1 MLDTTAIILAITAL
15 FSFLNY
21 RFIKLPTTIGVMVI
35 SLVIS
40 VVLLVLQYAGFD
52 GVTQQARTFIQHVN
66 FDEVVMKGMLSLLL
80 FAGALHVNIND
91 LLERKWAIGL
101 MATIGVLLTTFIVG
115 FVSFYIFS
123 AFGFSIPLI
132 YCLLFGSLI
141 APTDPIAVLGILK
154 QAKAPK
160 SLEIKITGESLF
172 NDGIAV
178 VVFVVLLG
186 IAQGGE
192 DVSVGHIALVFAEEA
207 IGGVVYGLVLGYL
220 GYKMLTWVD
229 NYQVEILITLAL
241 VVSGYTLAG
250 HIHVSGPLAIVV
262 AGLMIGNK
270 GRMFAMSDTSR
281 EHIDTFWELIDEIL
295 NAVLFVLIGIEVLA
309 LAFDHMT
316 LAVGFVLIP
325 IILLARLASTTFLLG
340 ALRLKETLT
349 RHAELILTWG
359 GLRGAISVAL
369 ALALPPGDIRD
380 TILTVTYIIV
390 VFSILVQG
398 LTLGKLIQLLI
409 KKP

>member
-40 VVLLVLQYAGFD
+40 IVLIGLQYAGFD
-52 GVTQQARTFIQHVN
+52 SVTQQAQDFIQHVD

-101 MATIGVLLTTFIVG
+101 MASVGVLLTTFIVG
-115 FVSFYIFS
+115 FVSYYIFA

-132 YCLLFGSLI
+132 YCFLFGSLI

-186 IAQGGE
+186 IAKGGE
-192 DVSVGHIALVFAEEA
+192 DMTVGHIAFVFLEEA
-207 IGGVVYGLVLGYL
+207 VGGVIYGLMLGYL
-220 GYKMLTWVD
+220 GYQMLKWVD

-250 HIHVSGPLAIVV
+250 HIHVSGPLAIVI

-270 GRMFAMSDTSR
+270 GRMLAMSDTSR
-281 EHIDTFWELIDEIL
+281 EHLDTFWELIDEIL

-309 LAFDHMT
+309 LAFNHMS

-325 IILLARLASTTFLLG
+325 IILLARLASTTLLLG
-340 ALRLKETLT
+340 TLRLKETLT
-349 RHAELILTWG
+349 RHAEWILTWG

-398 LTLGKLIQLLI
+398 LTLGKLIQVLI

>member
-40 VVLLVLQYAGFD
+40 VVLLALQYAGFD
-52 GVTQQARTFIQHVN
+52 GVTQQAQSFIQHIN

-281 EHIDTFWELIDEIL
+281 EHLDTFWELIDEIL

-349 RHAELILTWG
+349 RHAEWILTWG

-380 TILTVTYIIV
+380 TILTVTYVIV

-398 LTLGKLIQLLI
+398 LTLGKLIQVLI
-409 KKP
+409 KKS

>member
-35 SLVIS
+35 SLAIS
-40 VVLLVLQYAGFD
+40 VLLLVLQYAGFD
-52 GVTQQARTFIQHVN
+52 GVTQQARSFVQHVD

-178 VVFVVLLG
+178 VVFAVLLG

-207 IGGVVYGLVLGYL
+207 IGGVVYGLLLGYL
-220 GYKMLTWVD
+220 GYKMLMWVD

-349 RHAELILTWG
+349 RHAEWILTWG

-398 LTLGKLIQLLI
+398 LTLGKLIQVLI

>member
-35 SLVIS
+35 SLAIS
-40 VVLLVLQYAGFD
+40 VVLLALQYAGFD
-52 GVTQQARTFIQHVN
+52 GVTHQAQTFIQHVD

-115 FVSFYIFS
+115 FVSFYIFA

-281 EHIDTFWELIDEIL
+281 EHLDTFWELVDEIL

-349 RHAELILTWG
+349 RHAEWILTWG

-369 ALALPPGDIRD
+369 ALALPAGDIRD
-380 TILTVTYIIV
+380 TILTVTYIVV

-398 LTLGKLIQLLI
+398 LTLGKLIQVLI

>member
-40 VVLLVLQYAGFD
+40 IVLIVLQYAGFD
-52 GVTQQARTFIQHVN
+52 GITQQAQAFVKHVD

-115 FVSFYIFS
+115 FVSFYVFA

-192 DVSVGHIALVFAEEA
+192 DMTVGHIALVFAEEA
-207 IGGVVYGLVLGYL
+207 IGGVIYGLLLGYS
-220 GYKMLTWVD
+220 GYQMLKWVD

-281 EHIDTFWELIDEIL
+281 EHLDTFWELIDEIL

-325 IILLARLASTTFLLG
+325 IILLARLASTSFLLG

-349 RHAELILTWG
+349 RHAEWILTWG

-398 LTLGKLIQLLI
+398 LTLGKLIQVLI

>member
-40 VVLLVLQYAGFD
+40 IVLLGLQYAGFE
-52 GVTQQARTFIQHVN
+52 GITQQAQAFIKHVD

-101 MATIGVLLTTFIVG
+101 MATIGVLITTCLVG
-115 FVSFYIFS
+115 FVSYYIFA

-192 DVSVGHIALVFAEEA
+192 DMTVGHIALVFAEEA
-207 IGGVVYGLVLGYL
+207 IGGVIYGLVLGYA

-281 EHIDTFWELIDEIL
+281 EHLDTFWELIDEIL

-325 IILLARLASTTFLLG
+325 IILLARLVSTTLLLG

-349 RHAELILTWG
+349 RHAEWILTWG

-398 LTLGKLIQLLI
+398 LTLGKLIRMLI
-409 KKP
+409 K